1 MVWKVPVCTELS
13 QMKHF
18 SCMVLGTELII
29 LKLVFPISWKES
41 VCFHPVDHFLT
52 PVIALLEID

>member
-1 MVWKVPVCTELS
+1 
-13 QMKHF
+13 MKHF